1 MFILSEGAHPARA
14 DEIAGPIVIAAVVA
28 AVALINVRLV
38 VMVVV
43 CNCFKFKVP
52 GSRLNQHETWNLE
65 PGTIFISLKI
75 CILWLIYMFSPVQQL
90 STGNPVC

>member
-38 VMVVV
+38 VMVVGF
-43 CNCFKFKVP
+43 N
-52 GSRLNQHETWNLE
+52 
-65 PGTIFISLKI
+65 I
-75 CILWLIYMFSPVQQL
+75 
-90 STGNPVC
+90 